1 MLYFSQIITYTPHS
15 ALSGAIFFCLHTHTN
30 HDTFTES
37 DLMWQT
43 EQSKRYKILAAT
55 VTAVIGF
62 LLIRLAWMQ
71 VLQGPQYKK
80 IADDNRIR
88 QVTALAPRGTIYDR
102 NGTVLVANRPSFAIS
117 VIPFSYTYDAAET
130 ILLAAVTGVDAG
142 EIEKLLA
149 PGRELPYSPVRIKR
163 DADQAMIARIQERKS
178 SLPGV
183 MIEAIPVRQYV
194 YNEQAAHL
202 LGYVGIVNETEYAK
216 LKSKGY
222 HPSDLI
228 GKDGLEWIWEEELR
242 GVDGGLQVEVNA
254 QGEEV
259 GIIGDK
265 TTLPG
270 KSLVL
275 TLDGKIQQA
284 AEAAVA
290 ELMTVSKQ
298 LGEPAAGGAAIA
310 LDIRTGGVLAM
321 VSQPAYNPNGFA
333 SGISSKDWNALL
345 ANKHNPLTNR
355 VIQNTYPPGSVFKI
369 VTAAAALENNLTT
382 AAEVFDDRGV
392 YVLNG
397 WKFYGWETKGLGKL
411 TVADGLTWSSDPLF
425 YELGRRLGAD
435 ALASY
440 ALTFGFGK
448 TSGIGLVGEEV
459 GVVPTEEW
467 KTAMYGEPWYPG
479 ETLIAAIGQ
488 GYYTATLMQQALLL
502 AAVANSGTV
511 FKPLLVD
518 RVVSP
523 DGALVTQF
531 RSEVLRTI
539 TLRSDV
545 WDTIRQ
551 GLVGVTSRGTGAA
564 VFQGLPVA
572 VAGKTGSAETGRGT
586 THSWFACYAP
596 AEQPEIVVAVL
607 IEEGGE
613 GSVAAAPVVRKILEA
628 YFK

>member
-1 MLYFSQIITYTPHS
+1 
-15 ALSGAIFFCLHTHTN
+15 
-30 HDTFTES
+30 
-37 DLMWQT
+37 MWQT

-62 LLIRLAWMQ
+62 LLIRLVWMQ

-117 VIPFSYTYDAAET
+117 VIPFSYSYESGET
-130 ILLAAVTGVDAG
+130 ALLAAVTGVAAE
-142 EIEKLLA
+142 EIEKLLTA
-149 PGRELPYSPVRIKR
+149 GKELPYSPVRIKR
-163 DADQAMIARIQERKS
+163 DIDQSTIARIQERKS

-194 YNEQAAHL
+194 YNEQAAHV
-202 LGYVGIVNETEYAK
+202 LGYVGMVNEAEYEK

-222 HPSDLI
+222 RPSDLV
-228 GKDGLEWIWEEELR
+228 GKDGLERIWEEQLR

-265 TTLPG
+265 TTVPG

-275 TLDGKIQQA
+275 TLDAKLQQA
-284 AEAAVA
+284 AAAAVA
-290 ELMTVSKQ
+290 ERMIVSRKQ
-298 LGEPAAGGAAIA
+298 GQPAVGGAAIA
-310 LDIRTGGVLAM
+310 LDVRTGGVLAL
-321 VSQPAYNPNGFA
+321 VSHPAYNPNVFA
-333 SGISSKDWNALL
+333 GGISSKDWNALL
-345 ANKHNPLTNR
+345 ENKHNPLTNR
-355 VIQNTYPPGSVFKI
+355 VIQNAYPPGSVFKI
-369 VTAAAALENNLTT
+369 VTATAALESNLTT
-382 AAEVFDDRGV
+382 ATEVFEDRGV

-435 ALASY
+435 LLASY

-448 TSGIGLVGEEV
+448 TSGIGLAGEEA

-467 KTAMYGEPWYPG
+467 KTAMYGDPWYPG

-502 AAVANSGTV
+502 AAVANGGAV

-523 DGALVTQF
+523 DGVLVTQY
-531 RSEVLRTI
+531 SPEVIRTI
-539 TLRSDV
+539 YLRPDV

-551 GLVGVTSRGTGAA
+551 GIVGVTSRGTAA
-564 VFQGLPVA
+564 AIFQGLSVT